1 MQSILYVWLPN
12 EKIYPGGPVYLA
24 DYVHKKAPEVDQNII
39 DLSLIEGKNERMKY
53 LHRKI
58 DEYNPDVVAFS
69 WRNIQIFSPNQ
80 GDRSLENAFKFYYSW
95 NLVEKLKAGIFGVKS
110 VFKYST
116 RTKELIGYIN
126 SVQGRKV
133 VVGGS
138 AFALFSDRLIK
149 RLNEGIIGVV
159 GEGEEA
165 MLKIASGKWGADLLD
180 ERVVFRKGSEIFT
193 GKQDEFVDIASID
206 HLDFGYIEKIFP
218 ELKEY
223 LDDYIG
229 VKTKRGCPFNCIF
242 CSYPFIEGRKLRF
255 RRPETVVGEIAVLQ
269 ENYGVDKIW
278 FTDSQFIS
286 APKTVPHCNAVLEGI
301 IERGLNIEWGGY
313 VRVDKIDER
322 LARNLVD
329 SGIMH
334 FELSITSGSQRLVDL
349 MKMGYKIERVIE
361 ACKLIKKMGYDG
373 QEVILNY
380 SFNVPHETKETLQ
393 DSVDTYNRVKDIFGD
408 GNVLPYIF
416 FLGIQPHTGLEK
428 YAIETGHIRP
438 GYDPLAINPRTAKKM
453 IYNPP
458 PFNKFLARLYLDVLS
473 EAKTQEERNRSGIR
487 YLEEMENRLK
497 RSNSIIR

>member
-24 DYVHKKAPEVDQNII
+24 DYVHKKAPETEQNII
-39 DLSLIEGKNERMKY
+39 DLSLIEDKKSRMKY

-58 DEYNPDVVAFS
+58 EELDPDVVAFS

-95 NLVEKLKAGIFGVKS
+95 NPVEKLKAGIFGVKS
-110 VFKYST
+110 VFRYST

-126 SVQGRKV
+126 SVKGRKV

-149 RLNEGIIGVV
+149 RLNEGIVGVV
-159 GEGEEA
+159 GEGEEV
-165 MLKIASGKWGADLLD
+165 MLKIARGRWGVDLLD
-180 ERVVFRKGSEIFT
+180 ERVVFRKGSELFT
-193 GKQDEFVDIASID
+193 GEQGEFVDIASID
-206 HLDFGYIEKIFP
+206 RVDFEYIEKIFP
-218 ELKEY
+218 ALKEY
-223 LDDYIG
+223 LDGYIG
-229 VKTKRGCPFNCIF
+229 VKTKRGCPFNCMF

-255 RRPETVVGEIAVLQ
+255 RMPETVVDEISTLQ
-269 ENYGVDKIW
+269 DNYGVDKIW

-286 APKTVPHCNAVLEGI
+286 APKTVEHCNAVLEGI
-301 IERGLNIEWGGY
+301 IDRGLDIEWGGY

-334 FELSITSGSQRLVDL
+334 FELSITSGSQKLVDF
-349 MKMGYKIERVIE
+349 MKMGYKLEKVIE

-380 SFNVPHETKETLQ
+380 SFNVPQETTETLRE
-393 DSVDTYNRVKDIFGD
+393 SVDTYNRVKDIFGE

-416 FLGIQPHTGLEK
+416 FLGIQPHTGLER

-453 IYNPP
+453 IFNPP
-458 PFNKFLARLYLDVLS
+458 PFNKFLARLYLDVLK

-487 YLEEMENRLK
+487 YLEEMEKRLK
-497 RSNSIIR
+497 QSNSIIR

>member
-12 EKIYPGGPVYLA
+12 EKIYPGGPIYLA
-24 DYVHKKAPEVDQNII
+24 DYVHKKAPEVEQNII
-39 DLSLIEGKNERMKY
+39 DLSLIEGKKKRMKY

-58 DEYNPDVVAFS
+58 DEFNPDVVAFS

-95 NLVEKLKAGIFGVKS
+95 NPVEKLKACVFGVKS
-110 VFKYST
+110 VFRYST
-116 RTKELIGYIN
+116 RTKEIIGYIN
-126 SVQGRKV
+126 SVRDRKV

-138 AFALFSDRLIK
+138 AFALFADRLIK
-149 RLNEGIIGVV
+149 RLNEGVVGVV

-165 MLKIASGKWGADLLD
+165 MLKIAQGKWGADLLS
-180 ERVVFRKGSEIFT
+180 ERVAFRRGKEIIT
-193 GKQDEFVDIASID
+193 GKQGEFVDIASIG
-206 HLDFGYIEKIFP
+206 HVDFGYIEKIFP
-218 ELKEY
+218 YLKEY
-223 LDDYIG
+223 LDGYIG

-255 RRPETVVGEIAVLQ
+255 RRPETVVDEIAVLQ
-269 ENYGVDKIW
+269 DNYGVDKIW

-301 IERGLNIEWGGY
+301 IKRSLDIKWGGY

-334 FELSITSGSQRLVDL
+334 FELSITSGSQKLVDF
-349 MKMGYKIERVIE
+349 MKMGYKLERVIE

-380 SFNVPHETKETLQ
+380 SFNVPHETTETLHE
-393 DSVDTYNRVKDIFGD
+393 SVDTYNRIKDIFGD
-408 GNVLPYIF
+408 ENVLPYIF
-416 FLGIQPHTGLEK
+416 FLGIQPHTELEK
-428 YAIETGHIRP
+428 YAIETGHIRL

-453 IYNPP
+453 IFNPP
-458 PFNKFLARLYLDVLS
+458 PFNKFLARIYLDVLR
-473 EAKTQEERNRSGIR
+473 EAKTQEDRERSGIL
-487 YLEEMENRLK
+487 YLEELEKQLP
-497 RSNSIIR
+497 SIDSKN